1 MSYAIWNPLTTYLVG
16 DTVSYIGV
24 IYGAILVNTN
34 VIPLGNPLTWVVLGG
49 GGGGGGGATY
59 TFSSSG
65 TGVSLVSLL
74 SSSTDFKTVSLL
86 AGSGITL
93 TPNVGGADLTISAS
107 GAGLG
112 NMNYVGA
119 GTAVGQ
125 HYIAN
130 DTTGLNATNS
140 SMIET
145 APLITFNKNLAVGT
159 FKISQNPV
167 ALGSSAGTSGQSTG
181 AVAIGNL
188 AGQTNQSAN
197 SVAVG
202 NTCANFNQGANSVA
216 VGVNAGNTSQGGS
229 CVAVGSSAGAS
240 AQGVTSVAIGSS
252 AGNTSQGAS
261 SVAIGGG
268 AGQTSQGSSCVAIGS
283 TAGNSGQLA
292 GAVSIGV
299 NSGNAIQGVNAI
311 AIGRSAGAS
320 SQGASSVAIGAFAG
334 QTTAVANSIILN
346 ATGGALNAPTTGVYV
361 APVRPL
367 STQTPL
373 GTLKYSTANEVYYDS
388 TALGLG
394 MNYVGPATVVG
405 QHYIANDTTGL
416 NANQSAL
423 VEDAEKINFN
433 GERIYMPNP
442 TTFAG
447 ANYMLKMRGISNV
460 SYEQYGIHIEGMT
473 AANSAYG
480 IYAQQLDGDSTIGM
494 LLDDIHAKNDSTGFF
509 GASIRSDIAQA
520 TGMYFQSI
528 LGETD
533 CQGLQMTTIT
543 SNNGNSYGIRLDTI
557 NSPNAYAYGI
567 SLNGVKATIDSYGL
581 FIDDI
586 RAKENSFGF
595 RVSKVFSD
603 TKEAIGGYIVD
614 VGADLKDSFGLVIQ
628 AIGNAT
634 SGAKSGN
641 GALISKIVSGLDP
654 TDEACAVRIQDV
666 TGSVGYGVKAMGI
679 ISAQQSYFTHSL
691 DMSAKSI
698 YGHWLETLTGDTE
711 VFGTFFQKLQ
721 ANTAV
726 SAHYFEKLT
735 SQSRCFGVYGQEIQG
750 KGESSGLRLI
760 TVNSDSGKSYGTYIE
775 EVTASSDAYGHLTQ
789 TINSSSASAHGIR
802 VDGIQGAINA
812 EGFATKGVSA
822 KTGLAYGAR
831 IESVYTDGKEDY
843 GVYID
848 GVDAPVGN
856 AYGVLLQNITGS
868 RQYGFYQRGAL
879 NVGNIFDSFID
890 CGGSTANTDPPAV
903 NVRGSINTET
913 QFFTTATATA
923 TINGGNILICS
934 GVTITTLNLP
944 ASPPDGLTYQLWK
957 PSTLTLTINGGVH
970 LINGSATQS
979 IAGGSPANPSN
990 ASLTYSANLA
1000 QWLYHLN

>member
-1 MSYAIWNPLTTYLVG
+1 MSNSGTATAWN
-16 DTVSYIGV
+16 
-24 IYGAILVNTN
+24 
-34 VIPLGNPLTWVVLGG
+34 IPLLINNLRLTGG
-49 GGGGGGGATY
+49 SGSATLSNGGA
-59 TFSSSG
+59 G
-65 TGVSLVSLL
+65 QSLVS
-74 SSSTDFKTVSLL
+74 STSAPPALATKSLT
-86 AGSGITL
+86 AGTGITL
-93 TPNVGGADLTISAS
+93 TPSGTNITIATS
-107 GAGLG
+107 GAGTG
-112 NMNYVGA
+112 NMNYVGP
-119 GTAVGQ
+119 GTTVGQ
-125 HYIAN
+125 HYTAADI
-130 DTTGLNATNS
+130 TGLNATNS

-145 APLITFNKNLAVGT
+145 ASLITFNKNLAAGS

-167 ALGSSAGTSGQSTG
+167 AIGSSAGITAQGLNCVAIGGSAGQTTQGNSC
-181 AVAIGNL
+181 VAIGN
-188 AGQTNQSAN
+188 ACGTN
-197 SVAVG
+197 
-202 NTCANFNQGANSVA
+202 NQGANSVA
-216 VGVNAGNTSQGGS
+216 VGNTAGNFNQSSLCVAVGINAGNSTQGIS
-229 CVAVGSSAGAS
+229 CVAVGANAGQSA
-240 AQGVTSVAIGSS
+240 
-252 AGNTSQGAS
+252 QGAS
-261 SVAIGGG
+261 SVAVGSG
-268 AGQTSQGSSCVAIGS
+268 AGQTSQGSGCVAIGS
-283 TAGNSGQLA
+283 TSGNSGQLA

-299 NSGNAIQGVNAI
+299 NAGNSLQGVNAV

-320 SQGASSVAIGAFAG
+320 SQGASSVSIGAFAG

-361 APVRPL
+361 SPVRPL

-405 QHYIANDTTGL
+405 QMYIANDTTGL

-442 TTFAG
+442 TTFSG
-447 ANYMLKMRGISNV
+447 ANYMLKMRGISNL

-494 LLDDIHAKNDSTGFF
+494 LLDDIHAKNDCTGLF
-509 GASIRSDIAQA
+509 GTSIRSDVAQA

-533 CQGLQMTTIT
+533 CQGLQISTVT
-543 SNNGNSYGIRLDTI
+543 SNIGNGYGIRLDRI
-557 NSPNAYAYGI
+557 DSPNAYAYGI
-567 SLNGVKATIDSYGL
+567 SLNRLQASIDSYGL
-581 FIDDI
+581 LMDDI
-586 RAKENSFGF
+586 RAKQNAFGF
-595 RVSKVFSD
+595 RVSRVFSD
-603 TKEAIGGYIVD
+603 TQEAFGGYIVD

-666 TGSVGYGVKAMGI
+666 TGSVGYGVKATGI
-679 ISAQQSYFTHSL
+679 VSGQQSYFTHSVA
-691 DMSAKSI
+691 MSAKSI
-698 YGHWLETLTGDTE
+698 FGHWLDDLTGDIE
-711 VFGTFFQKLQ
+711 ANGTFFQRIQ
-721 ANTAV
+721 ANTSV

-760 TVNSDSGKSYGTYIE
+760 TVNSDSGKAYGTYIE

-789 TINSSSASAHGIR
+789 TIISGSASAHGIR

-812 EGFATKGVSA
+812 EAFATKGVNA
-822 KTGLAYGAR
+822 KNGLAFGAR
-831 IESVYTDGKEDY
+831 IESVYTDGKESY
-843 GVYID
+843 GVYVN
-848 GVDAPVGN
+848 GLDAPVGN
-856 AYGVLLQNITGS
+856 SYGVLLQNIAGS

-879 NVGNIFDSFID
+879 NVGNIFDSFVD

-913 QFFTTATATA
+913 QFFTTASATA
-923 TINGGNILICS
+923 TINGGNIIICS
-934 GVTITTLNLP
+934 GGTITTLKLP

-957 PSTLTLTINGGVH
+957 PSTLPLTIDGGAI
-970 LINGSATQS
+970 LINGSATQL

>member
-1 MSYAIWNPLTTYLVG
+1 MSNSGTATAWNVPLLINNLRL
-16 DTVSYIGV
+16 S
-24 IYGAILVNTN
+24 
-34 VIPLGNPLTWVVLGG
+34 GG
-49 GGGGGGGATY
+49 SGSATLSNGGA
-59 TFSSSG
+59 G
-65 TGVSLVSLL
+65 QSLVSSTSVPPALATKSL
-74 SSSTDFKTVSLL
+74 S

-93 TPNVGGADLTISAS
+93 TPTGTDITISAA

-119 GTAVGQ
+119 GTTIGQ

-130 DTTGLNATNS
+130 DVTGLNANNS

-145 APLITFNKNLAVGT
+145 ASLITFNKNLAAGS

-167 ALGSSAGTSGQSTG
+167 ALGSSAGITAQSTG

-188 AGQTNQSAN
+188 AGTTNQSSN

-216 VGVNAGNTSQGGS
+216 VGVNAGNTTQGGS

-261 SVAIGGG
+261 SVAIGGSAGQSSQG
-268 AGQTSQGSSCVAIGS
+268 AGCVAIGS
-283 TAGNSGQLA
+283 TSGNSGQLA

-299 NSGNAIQGVNAI
+299 NAGNSLQGVNAV

-320 SQGASSVAIGAFAG
+320 SQGASSVSIGAFAG

-346 ATGGALNAPTTGVYV
+346 ATGGAINAPTTGVYV

-373 GTLKYSTANEVYYDS
+373 GTLKYSNANEIYYDA

-447 ANYMLKMRGISNV
+447 ANYMLKMRGISNT
-460 SYEQYGIHIEGMT
+460 SYEQYGIHIEGLT
-473 AANSAYG
+473 SSNSAYA
-480 IYAQQLDGDSTIGM
+480 ILVQDVDGDSTIGQFFAN
-494 LLDDIHAKNDSTGFF
+494 IHAKNDCTCIY
-509 GASIRSDIAQA
+509 AQNIRSDVAQA

-543 SNNGNSYGIRLDTI
+543 SNTGNSYGIRLDRIDST
-557 NSPNAYAYGI
+557 NENAYGI
-567 SLNGVKATIDSYGL
+567 NLAGLQAGKDSYGL

-586 RAKENSFGF
+586 RAKKNAFGF

-603 TKEAIGGYIVD
+603 TLQAMGGYIFD
-614 VGADLKDSFGLVIQ
+614 VGADLQDTFGLVIQ
-628 AIGNAT
+628 GIGNAT
-634 SGAKSGN
+634 SGGKNGN
-641 GALISKIVSGLDP
+641 GALISKIVSGSDP

-666 TGSVGYGVKAMGI
+666 TGSVGYGVKATGI
-679 ISAQQSYFTHSL
+679 ISGQQSYFTHSL
-691 DMSAKSI
+691 DMGGKSI

-721 ANTAV
+721 ANATV
-726 SAHYFEKLT
+726 VGNYFERLT
-735 SQSRCFGVYGQEIQG
+735 SQDKCYGFRGQEIQG
-750 KGESSGLRLI
+750 KNEANGLHLI
-760 TVNSDSGKSYGTYIE
+760 TVNSDTGKAYGTYIE
-775 EVTASSDAYGHLTQ
+775 GVTASSDAYGHIAQ
-789 TINSSSASAHGIR
+789 TIVSSSASAHGIR
-802 VDGIQGAINA
+802 IDGIQGALNA
-812 EGFATKGVSA
+812 EAFATKGVNA
-822 KTGLAYGAR
+822 KNGLAFGAR
-831 IESVYTDGKEDY
+831 IESVYTDGKESY
-843 GVYID
+843 GAYIS
-848 GVDAPVGN
+848 GLDAPVGN
-856 AYGVLLQNITGS
+856 SYGVLIENIAGS

-879 NVGNIFDSFID
+879 NVGNIFDSFVD
-890 CGGSTANTDPPAV
+890 CGGSTSNTDPPAV

-913 QFFTTATATA
+913 QFFTTASATA

-934 GVTITTLNLP
+934 GGVITTLNLP
-944 ASPPDGLTYQLWK
+944 ATPPDGLTYQLWK
-957 PSTLTLTINGGVH
+957 PSTLTLTIVGGAH
-970 LINGSATQS
+970 LINGAATQS

-990 ASLTYSANLA
+990 ASLTYSANLG
-1000 QWLYHLN
+1000 QWLYHNN

>member
-1 MSYAIWNPLTTYLVG
+1 MSNSGTATAWN
-16 DTVSYIGV
+16 
-24 IYGAILVNTN
+24 
-34 VIPLGNPLTWVVLGG
+34 IPLLINNLRLSGG
-49 GGGGGGGATY
+49 SGSATLSNGGA
-59 TFSSSG
+59 G
-65 TGVSLVSLL
+65 QSLVS
-74 SSSTDFKTVSLL
+74 STSLPPAL
-86 AGSGITL
+86 ATKSLTAGTGITL
-93 TPNVGGADLTISAS
+93 TPTGTDITISAA

-119 GTAVGQ
+119 GTTIGQ

-130 DTTGLNATNS
+130 DVTGLNANNS

-145 APLITFNKNLAVGT
+145 ASLITFNKNLAAGA

-167 ALGSSAGTSGQSTG
+167 AIGLNAGITAQGLNC
-181 AVAIGNL
+181 VAIGGT
-188 AGQTNQSAN
+188 AGQNTQGNN
-197 SVAVG
+197 CVAVG
-202 NTCANFNQGANSVA
+202 NACGTTNQGANSVA
-216 VGVNAGNTSQGGS
+216 VGNTAGNFNQSSLCVAVGINAGNSTQGIS
-229 CVAVGSSAGAS
+229 CVAVGANAGQS
-240 AQGVTSVAIGSS
+240 T
-252 AGNTSQGAS
+252 QGAS
-261 SVAIGGG
+261 SVAVGSG
-268 AGQTSQGSSCVAIGS
+268 AGQTSQGAGCVAIGS
-283 TAGNSGQLA
+283 TSGNSGQLA

-299 NSGNAIQGVNAI
+299 NAGNSLQGVNAV

-320 SQGASSVAIGAFAG
+320 SQGASSVSIGAFAG

-367 STQTPL
+367 STQVPL
-373 GTLKYSTANEVYYDS
+373 GTLKYSTANEVYYDT
-388 TALGLG
+388 TAVGLG
-394 MNYVGPATVVG
+394 NMNYVGPPTVVG

-423 VEDAEKINFN
+423 VEDAEKINFR

-447 ANYMLKMRGISNV
+447 ANYMLKMRGISNT
-460 SYEQYGIHIEGMT
+460 SYEQYGIHIEGLT
-473 AANSAYG
+473 SSNSAYG

-494 LLDDIHAKNDSTGFF
+494 LLDDIHAKNDSTGLF
-509 GASIRSDIAQA
+509 GTSIRSDVAQA
-520 TGMYFQSI
+520 TGVYFQSI

-533 CQGLQMTTIT
+533 CQGLQVSTVT
-543 SNNGNSYGIRLDTI
+543 SNTGNSYGIRLDRIDSI
-557 NSPNAYAYGI
+557 NANAYGI
-567 SLNGVKATIDSYGL
+567 NLAKLQASIDSYGL

-586 RAKENSFGF
+586 RAKENAFGF

-603 TKEAIGGYIVD
+603 TKEAVGGYIVD
-614 VGADLKDSFGLVIQ
+614 VGADLKDTFGLVIQ

-634 SGAKSGN
+634 SGGKNGN
-641 GALISKIVSGLDP
+641 GALISKIVSGSDSI
-654 TDEACAVRIQDV
+654 DEACAVRIQDV
-666 TGSVGYGVKAMGI
+666 TGSVGYGVKATGI

-691 DMSAKSI
+691 DMSGKSI

-721 ANTAV
+721 ANGTV
-726 SAHYFEKLT
+726 VGNYFERLI
-735 SQSRCFGVYGQEIQG
+735 SQDKCYGFRGQEIQG
-750 KGESSGLRLI
+750 INEASGLHLI
-760 TVNSDSGKSYGTYIE
+760 TVNSDSGKSYGTYIQ
-775 EVTASSDAYGHLTQ
+775 EVTASDDAFGHLTQ
-789 TINSSSASAHGIR
+789 TIQSVNASAHGIR

-822 KTGLAYGAR
+822 KTGLAFGAR
-831 IESVYTDGKEDY
+831 IESVYTDGKESY
-843 GVYID
+843 GVYVN
-848 GVDAPVGN
+848 GLDAPVGN
-856 AYGVLLQNITGS
+856 SYGVLIQNIAGS

-890 CGGSTANTDPPAV
+890 CGGSTSNTDPPAV

-913 QFFTTATATA
+913 QFFTAATATA

-934 GVTITTLNLP
+934 GGVITTLNLP
-944 ASPPDGLTYQLWK
+944 ATPPDGLTYQLWK
-957 PSTLTLTINGGVH
+957 PSTLTLTIVGGAH

-990 ASLTYSANLA
+990 ASLTYSSNLG